1 MRDPL
6 LEYGILQALALRPE
20 PIREFT
26 LGSEVTLRVERKDV
40 TREDFVISLSRLEQL
55 GLIQKSFD
63 LLCYKRWSIT
73 DQGKKA
79 LSEVGL

>member
-6 LEYGILQALALRPE
+6 LEYGILQVLAIRPE
-20 PIREFT
+20 PVREFT

-40 TREDFVISLSRLEQL
+40 TREDLVLALSRLEQL
-55 GLIQKSFD
+55 GLIQKSSD
-63 LLCYKRWSIT
+63 LLCYTRWSIT
-73 DQGKKA
+73 DNGKKA

>member
-6 LEYGILQALALRPE
+6 LEYGILQALAIRPE
-20 PIREFT
+20 PVREFT

-40 TREDFVISLSRLEQL
+40 TREDLVQALSRLEQL
-55 GLIQKSFD
+55 SLIQKSYD
-63 LLCYKRWSIT
+63 LLCYTRWSIT
-73 DQGKKA
+73 NQGKKA